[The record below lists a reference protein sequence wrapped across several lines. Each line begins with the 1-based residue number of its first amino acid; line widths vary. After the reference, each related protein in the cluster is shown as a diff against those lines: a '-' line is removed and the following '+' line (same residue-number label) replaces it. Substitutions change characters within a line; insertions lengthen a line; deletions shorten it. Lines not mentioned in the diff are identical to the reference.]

1 LHWRISKEDQV
12 LNNLRKN
19 KAFTLIEV
27 LVASALLVVVVAMA
41 GTVFRV
47 GIESHSMAQA
57 NAEIMQKFR
66 SITDQLNADF
76 RGLCKEGEIYIAWPT
91 DPNDTSNGQPNPDY
105 GRHVGVDRIVFFTKG
120 DFQSYNLYNNQVV
133 RGNVARVSYMLGSK
147 RSGSGR
153 VQTAR
158 ELAPSVRVLQRTQ
171 HILTQEDRLPEFEP
185 LFDVNEATDAA
196 WYQWHNTLEYD
207 KITLQQWLDMN
218 DVAKFNALSVITNI
232 RVQTPQLEDRSY
244 WGSQYDV
251 NEPQQHAHSVLSEGV
266 GAFKIQAW
274 FEAPGSPLT
283 GKRWVPDDDPNLDGS
298 GSSSELLV
306 SLKDASDTDSTA
318 RLLYPGNRPYAFVS
332 LGGEFDGQYFDDI
345 LSQDRFNEIPGL
357 GRALKFTFTLYDS
370 KGLIPKGRTFTHI
383 VYLDR

>member
-1 LHWRISKEDQV
+1 MRWRISEKDPV

-91 DPNDTSNGQPNPDY
+91 DQNDTSPDY

-120 DFQSYNLYNNQVV
+120 DFQSYNMYNKNQVV

-147 RSGSGR
+147 RNGIGQ

-158 ELAPSVRVLQRTQ
+158 ELAPSDRVLQRTQ
-171 HILTQEDRLPEFEP
+171 HILTQDDRLREFDP
-185 LFDVNEATDAA
+185 LFDVNEATDEA

-218 DVAKFNALSVITNI
+218 DVAKFNALSVITNVK
-232 RVQTPQLEDRSY
+232 VQTPKLEDRSF

-251 NEPQQHAHSVLSEGV
+251 NHPEQHAHSILSEGV

-274 FEAPGSPLT
+274 FETQGSTLT
-283 GKRWVPDDDPNLDGS
+283 GKRWVPDEDPNLDGS
-298 GSSSELLV
+298 GSGSELLV
-306 SLKDASDTDSTA
+306 PLDASSGNDSTA
-318 RLLYPGNRPYAFVS
+318 RVLYPGDRPYAFVS
-332 LGGEFDGQYFDDI
+332 LGGEFDGQYFEDL
-345 LSQDRFNEIPGL
+345 LSEDHFNEIPGL

-370 KGLIPKGRTFTHI
+370 KGIIPKGRTFTHI

>member
-1 LHWRISKEDQV
+1 

-27 LVASALLVVVVAMA
+27 LVASALLVMVVAMA

-57 NAEIMQKFR
+57 NGEIMQKFR

-91 DPNDTSNGQPNPDY
+91 DQNDTSPDY
-105 GRHVGVDRIVFFTKG
+105 GRHVGLDRIVFFTKG

-133 RGNVARVSYMLGSK
+133 RGNVARVSYMLGSQ
-147 RSGSGR
+147 RSSFGT
-153 VQTAR
+153 VQTAG
-158 ELAPSVRVLQRTQ
+158 ELAPSDRVLQRTQ
-171 HILTQEDRLPEFEP
+171 HILTQNDTLNEFEP
-185 LFDVNEATDAA
+185 LFDVNDATDEA
-196 WYQWHNTLEYD
+196 WYQWHNALEYD
-207 KITLQQWLDMN
+207 RITLQQWLDMN

-232 RVQTPQLEDRSY
+232 KVQTPTLEDRSY

-274 FEAPGSPLT
+274 FEAQGSQLT
-283 GKRWVPDDDPNLDGS
+283 GKRWVPDEDPNLDGS

-306 SLKDASDTDSTA
+306 SLNDSSNNNRTA
-318 RLLYPGNRPYAFVS
+318 RVLYPGNRAYAFVS
-332 LGGEFDGQYFDDI
+332 LGGEFDGQSFDDV
-345 LSQDRFNEIPGL
+345 LSEDRFNEIPGL